1 MPDFDWS
8 AVDPAQLAQMVND
21 LQAIQDVRT
30 FRKLEVFDPY
40 PKQQEFLEMGA
51 TKTERMLRAGN
62 QQGKSE
68 TGAYETA
75 LHMTGLYPK
84 DWKGRRF
91 TKPIRAWAAGES
103 SVAVRD
109 IQQTKLCGRPGIVA
123 ELGTGF
129 IPKHLLLGHTASH
142 GATDAFDTIQV
153 RHGAGTSTLTFKS
166 YEQGRAKFQ
175 GEPVDWIWA
184 DEEPDGEIYD
194 ECMARL
200 LATMGSM
207 IVTYTPLK
215 GRTPLVNRFD
225 RFDPAEAP
233 GRGMVKMT
241 IWDAMGYLPH
251 LMTKEQVEAVI
262 AGFPAHMRQARAYG
276 EPVQGSGAVFT
287 RPEDEFKFDPE
298 ALPPPLI
305 KALRKLWGIDFGINH
320 PFAAV
325 LIGWDTE
332 SDIIYLLDGF
342 KVAGQSKIQ
351 HVPRMR
357 AICAGAPVAWPHDG
371 HIRDKGSGDKLA
383 GQYKNPL
390 PGMPGL
396 RMLPDHAQFEEGG
409 YHTEPGVQE
418 ILTRIETDRFKVSY
432 HMTEWFEEYRDYHRE
447 KGLLVKLNDDLLS
460 ATRVALMDRRNAQLA
475 PMGLG
480 RVGGALSYA
489 TAPQGGQ
496 EWDIFTGQPIETGP
510 RVISWRG
517 STPPDPFA
525 GDR

>member
-1 MPDFDWS
+1 MLD
-8 AVDPAQLAQMVND
+8 AVDLHELKSALE
-21 LQAIQDVRT
+21 AIDDAHT
-30 FRKLEVFDPY
+30 YRKAEVFKPY
-40 PKQQEFLEMGA
+40 PKQREFLDMGA
-51 TKTERMLRAGN
+51 TKNERMLRAGN

-68 TGAYETA
+68 TGAFETS

-84 DWKGRRF
+84 WWQGVRF
-91 TKPIRAWAAGES
+91 AKPVRAWAAGES

-129 IPKHLLLGHTASH
+129 IPKHLLLNHTASH

-153 RHGAGTSTLTFKS
+153 RHVSGGVSTLSFKS

-175 GEPVDWIWA
+175 GEPVDWIWC
-184 DEEPDGEIYD
+184 DEEPDEEIYD

-200 LATMGSM
+200 LATQGSL

-215 GRTPLVNRFD
+215 GRTKLVNRFD
-225 RFDPAEAP
+225 RFDPAEALK
-233 GRGMVKMT
+233 RGMVKMT
-241 IWDAMGYLPH
+241 IWDAHPFLPH
-251 LMTKEQVEAVI
+251 LATKEQVEAI
-262 AGFPAHMRQARAYG
+262 INSFPVHMRQARAYG
-276 EPVQGSGAVFT
+276 EPVQGSGAVFS

-298 ALPPPLI
+298 ALSPPLI

-342 KVAGQSKIQ
+342 KVSDQTKIQ

-357 AICAGAPVAWPHDG
+357 AICAEAPVAWPHDG
-371 HIRDKGSGDKLA
+371 HTRDKGSGEELA
-383 GQYKNPL
+383 AQYKNPL

-396 RMLPDHAQFEEGG
+396 RMLPDHAQFEDGG
-409 YHTEPGVQE
+409 FYTEPGVQE
-418 ILTRIETDRFKVSY
+418 ILTRIDTDRFKVSY
-432 HMTEWFEEYRDYHRE
+432 RMTEWFEEYRDYHRE
-447 KGLLVKLNDDLLS
+447 KGLLVKENDDLLS
-460 ATRVALMDRRNAQLA
+460 ATRQAVMDRRNAKLA

-480 RVGGALSYA
+480 RAGGIMGYA
-489 TAPQGGQ
+489 PGARREQ
-496 EWDIFTGQPIETGP
+496 EWDIFTGRPIDTSP
-510 RVISWRG
+510 RPMVWRG
-517 STPPDPFA
+517 TVPPNPL
-525 GDR
+525 G